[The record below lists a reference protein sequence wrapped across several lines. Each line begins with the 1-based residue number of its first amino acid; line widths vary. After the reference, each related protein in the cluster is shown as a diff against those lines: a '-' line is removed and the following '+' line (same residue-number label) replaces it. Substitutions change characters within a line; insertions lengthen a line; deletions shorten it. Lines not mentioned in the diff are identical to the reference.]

1 MTERG
6 PGYLIDTC
14 LLTFLMYCQ
23 WVVLE
28 KADFLAEDLG
38 SFVSD
43 VVLRIVG
50 QSEDIHRFGGRLAP
64 FGKKRFKEES
74 VLISNWQG
82 AKDTANY
89 QPCTSLFTNRC
100 ESAAEAVD
108 GLRLANDS

>member
-23 WVVLE
+23 WAVLE

-43 VVLRIVG
+43 VVRRIVG

-64 FGKKRFKEES
+64 FGKNKEES

-82 AKDTANY
+82 HCQF
-89 QPCTSLFTNRC
+89 QPCASLFTKRC